1 MLIELIMGA
10 PIYQITP
17 GQILDNAM
25 QQKLRSQDRKS
36 LMTQNQAGNREK
48 HLFEANNEALQKKK
62 KMLIFAYFQKLELLD
77 HNFKQV

>member
-25 QQKLRSQDRKS
+25 QQKLQSQDRKS
-36 LMTQNQAGNREK
+36 LMTQNQAEKREK
-48 HLFEANNEALQKKK
+48 HLFEDKSEALQKCRFL
-62 KMLIFAYFQKLELLD
+62 LISQ
-77 HNFKQV
+77 N

>member
-25 QQKLRSQDRKS
+25 QQKLQSQDRKS
-36 LMTQNQAGNREK
+36 LMTQNQAENREK
-48 HLFEANNEALQKKK
+48 HLFEDKSEALQKCRFL
-62 KMLIFAYFQKLELLD
+62 LISK
-77 HNFKQV
+77 N